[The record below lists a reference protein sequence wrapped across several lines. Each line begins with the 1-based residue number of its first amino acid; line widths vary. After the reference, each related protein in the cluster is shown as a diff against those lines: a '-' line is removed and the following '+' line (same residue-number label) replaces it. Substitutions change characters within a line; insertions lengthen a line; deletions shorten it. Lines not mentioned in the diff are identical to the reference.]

1 METFE
6 FEGKTY
12 EEAVKKACVQLEVE
26 ERELDIDVKEVD
38 TKGIL
43 GLLGTKKIRITVSLR
58 SRQDAPVEPVT
69 PSYNAPSY
77 NAPAEAPGGAP
88 EETEET
94 PESFGLAF
102 LRDFGRHIGLDF
114 QVMVTDIS
122 EKTDRILF
130 LIQCDDG
137 DILIG
142 KDGEILEALQ
152 HLLRLAVAKR
162 FKHNLKLL
170 IDINGYRERRKKSLT
185 IMAKRMADKAKRT
198 GRKMKTDF
206 LNPYERRI
214 IHTLFKHNKGVT
226 TKSEGDGHVKKVII
240 TPTGKPYGGDRGN
253 SRAQQGGFRGGNARG
268 KR

>member
-12 EEAVKKACVQLEVE
+12 EEAVKKACVQLQAD
-26 ERELDIDVKEVD
+26 ERDLDIDVKEVD

-43 GLLGTKKIRITVSLR
+43 GLLGTKKIRITVKLR
-58 SRQDAPVEPVT
+58 AGEDENAVIAPDAT
-69 PSYNAPSY
+69 PSVL
-77 NAPAEAPGGAP
+77 P
-88 EETEET
+88 EES
-94 PESFGLAF
+94 PESFGEAF
-102 LRDFGRHIGLDF
+102 LKDFGRHVGLDF
-114 QVMVTDIS
+114 QIRVTNIS

-152 HLLRLAVAKR
+152 HILRLAVAKK

-170 IDINGYRERRKKSLT
+170 IDINGYRERRKKALT

-198 GRKMKTDF
+198 GRKLKTDP

-226 TKSEGDGHVKKVII
+226 TKSEGEGHIKKVII
-240 TPTGKPYGGDRGN
+240 TPTGKPYGGDRGKP
-253 SRAQQGGFRGGNARG
+253 RTQRGGFRGNTRGNR
-268 KR
+268 

>member
-12 EEAVKKACVQLEVE
+12 EEAVKKACVQLNVG
-26 ERELDIDVKEVD
+26 ERDLDIDVKEVD

-43 GLLGTKKIRITVSLR
+43 GLLGTKKIRITVNLR
-58 SRQDAPVEPVT
+58 SAEEEIAAPLPSVT
-69 PSYNAPSY
+69 GDVP
-77 NAPAEAPGGAP
+77 
-88 EETEET
+88 EET
-94 PESFGLAF
+94 PESFGETF
-102 LRDFGRHIGLDF
+102 LKDFSRHVGLDF
-114 QVMVTDIS
+114 HVMITGIS

-152 HLLRLAVAKR
+152 HLLRLAVAKK

-170 IDINGYRERRKKSLT
+170 IDINGYRERRKTALT
-185 IMAKRMADKAKRT
+185 IMAKRLADKAKRT
-198 GRKMKTDF
+198 GRMIKTDP

-226 TKSEGDGHVKKVII
+226 TKSEGEGHIKKVII
-240 TPTGKPYGGDRGN
+240 TPTGKPYGADQGNPRSQRGGFRGN
-253 SRAQQGGFRGGNARG
+253 SRGNR
-268 KR
+268 

>member
-43 GLLGTKKIRITVSLR
+43 GLLGTKKIRITVKLR
-58 SRQDAPVEPVT
+58 SQEVEPARYAPVQNAAVQT
-69 PSYNAPSY
+69 PAAAGSSDAQ
-77 NAPAEAPGGAP
+77 
-88 EETEET
+88 EET

-170 IDINGYRERRKKSLT
+170 IDINGYRERRKKALT

-226 TKSEGDGHVKKVII
+226 TKSEGEGHVKKVII

-253 SRAQQGGFRGGNARG
+253 SRAQSGGFRGGNARG